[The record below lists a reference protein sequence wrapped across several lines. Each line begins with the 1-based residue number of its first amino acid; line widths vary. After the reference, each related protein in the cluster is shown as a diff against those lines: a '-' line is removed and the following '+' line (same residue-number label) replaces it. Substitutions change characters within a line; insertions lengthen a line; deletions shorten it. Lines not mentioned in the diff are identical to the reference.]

1 MQVSEGFTLIGEDR
15 EQTPMDLSAAQAATV
30 VVFDQTLFQEGDVPW
45 EKGDEV
51 GTMHGVAVVTHG
63 GRAVCTLIFR
73 FDDEDSITAVGVLPV
88 ETSSVGE
95 GVITVNG
102 GTGKY
107 RGLSG
112 QVRIETQNPKRY
124 GFQV

>member
-1 MQVSEGFTLIGEDR
+1 MQVSQGFTLIGEDR
-15 EQTPMDLSAAQAATV
+15 EQTPMDLSAAEPAEV
-30 VVFDQTLFQEGDVPW
+30 VVFDQTLFLEGDVPW

-51 GTMHGVAVVTHG
+51 GVMHGVAVVTHG
-63 GRAVCTLIFR
+63 GKAICNLIFR
-73 FDDEDSITAVGVLPV
+73 FDDEDSITAGGVLPA
-88 ETSSVGE
+88 ETVSVGA
-95 GVITVNG
+95 GVITVGG

-112 QVRIETQNPKRY
+112 QVRIETRNPKRY